1 MRLHWLPHPT
11 KSLYRLQ
18 SNSAIRPDKFADFL
32 PVDPQCFDALAI
44 AAHLPAQVI
53 PSPAGFQPDSE
64 PSLAKLEEFVAGSE
78 AP

>member
-1 MRLHWLPHPT
+1 MRPHLLPHLT

-18 SNSAIRPDKFADFL
+18 SNSAIRLDEFADFL
-32 PVDPQCFDALAI
+32 HVDPKCFDALAV

-64 PSLAKLEEFVAGSE
+64 PSLAKLEGFAADSE